1 MFLSFCPLH
10 PFAWERE
17 RARERE
23 RKREIERVGERESET
38 EKETAIAARGKHR
51 LLSHPETY
59 LIQSLVASPAALN
72 SLV

>member
-1 MFLSFCPLH
+1 MFLFSALFTLSCG
-10 PFAWERE
+10 RE

-38 EKETAIAARGKHR
+38 EIETEIAARGKHC

-59 LIQSLVASPAALN
+59 LIQSLLASLAALN